1 MIDSIIVPPIVHL
14 ITGSVVLIAN
24 LVFLLVVGRLAW
36 QKRALSTAGSL
47 TFIVFQAALMLQALV
62 GIKLLDQGFGV
73 LQLYIHYLG
82 GLAPL
87 AFCLL
92 FYWLPTADERL
103 RSRRLA
109 WVAAASFSFVLL
121 TFVVGSTYTAGI
133 EASNNEAPSQAT
145 SNQVLVGDPV
155 RGQALYEAYGAGA
168 HGVKGEGVAGL
179 GVALN
184 SSDFVAS
191 HSDAELVAFL
201 KTGRDPSAADNQS
214 GVLMPPNGGI
224 PDATEQDLLDVV
236 AYIRTLQA
244 QSQ

>member
-1 MIDSIIVPPIVHL
+1 MIDNIIVSPTVHL
-14 ITGSVVLIAN
+14 ITGSIVLIAN
-24 LVFLLVVGRLAW
+24 LLFLVVVGRLAW
-36 QKRALSTAGSL
+36 QKRALTKIATA
-47 TFIVFQAALMLQALV
+47 TFILFQLALMLQALV

-87 AFCLL
+87 TFCLL
-92 FYWLPTADERL
+92 FYWLPTADEFV

-109 WVAAASFSFVLL
+109 VVAASAFAFVLL
-121 TFVVGSTYTAGI
+121 TFGVGSAYTASI
-133 EASNNEAPSQAT
+133 EASGAAPTQSTETQP
-145 SNQVLVGDPV
+145 LVGDPE
-155 RGQALYEAYGAGA
+155 RGQILYEAYGAGA
-168 HGVKGEGVAGL
+168 HGVSGEGVAGL

-191 HSDAELVAFL
+191 HTDAELVAFL
-201 KTGRDPSAADNQS
+201 RQGRAPDSAENQS

-224 PDATEQDLLDVV
+224 HDATEQDLYDVV
-236 AYIRTLQA
+236 AYLRVLQA